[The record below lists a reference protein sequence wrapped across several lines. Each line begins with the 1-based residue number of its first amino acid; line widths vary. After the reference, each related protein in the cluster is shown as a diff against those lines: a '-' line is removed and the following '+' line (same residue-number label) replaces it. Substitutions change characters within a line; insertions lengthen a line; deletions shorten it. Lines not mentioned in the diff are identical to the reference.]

1 MKLIIKDLL
10 EELTTYKKTFQAQ
23 KYLFTADKKIEFSE
37 LFMLI
42 TRLLTW
48 NKLVA
53 IDKIPIKT
61 ERTSEYMLISNVSN
75 KMYSNLFENCPEL
88 KEIFAVEQ
96 DRVKFNENLTVEEKE
111 EIRQFI
117 NENYTVTF
125 RMTVRLK

>member
-1 MKLIIKDLL
+1 
-10 EELTTYKKTFQAQ
+10 
-23 KYLFTADKKIEFSE
+23 
-37 LFMLI
+37 MLI

-53 IDKIPIKT
+53 IDKVPIKT
-61 ERTSEYMLISNVSN
+61 ERTSEYMLISDVSN

-96 DRVKFNENLTVEEKE
+96 DRIKFNETLSTEEKE

-117 NENYTVTF
+117 NENYTVTI
-125 RMTVRLK
+125 RMTVRLI

>member
-1 MKLIIKDLL
+1 MKLIIKDLV

-37 LFMLI
+37 LSMLI